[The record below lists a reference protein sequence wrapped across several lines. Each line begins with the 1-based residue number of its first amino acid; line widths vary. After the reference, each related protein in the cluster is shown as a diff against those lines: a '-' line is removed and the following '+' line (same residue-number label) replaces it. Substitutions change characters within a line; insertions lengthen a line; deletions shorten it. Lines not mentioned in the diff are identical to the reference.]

1 MNCVPPIEVG
11 VLTYG
16 SCQGDSVWKQGLY
29 RYNTVKMRSQWALN
43 PMVDVLRRRREKPK
57 DRDTEIYRGDRGG
70 NNQVTTEAG
79 LE

>member
-1 MNCVPPIEVG
+1 
-11 VLTYG
+11 
-16 SCQGDSVWKQGLY
+16 
-29 RYNTVKMRSQWALN
+29 MRSQWALN
-43 PMVDVLRRRREKPK
+43 PMVGVLRRRREKAK